1 VLAALAV
8 AAAVH
13 APSLELGFVGDDFE
27 WWLAARS
34 AIDEPGRLIRP
45 YGGFR
50 PANLWTMV
58 ADQLLYGTDPL
69 GWHITS
75 LLLHLA
81 CGIALWRVLLRFG
94 FLPWASALISCL
106 WLCSPYSLKPA
117 QSLCERFQPLLLL
130 AWLGL
135 VLMWPRDGERWSGR
149 KLLTVTVLAASSAL
163 IKESWVVLPGFV
175 VCFELLLHRVGWGR
189 ALAAAAI
196 SAAAVAVYVGLYL
209 IAPPIASSY
218 YATSLAPAA
227 KLVHPWAVFIGITAL
242 DPSSTQLAAPEA
254 MAALTIAALAWWGWR
269 RRCPATGVGLALYLL
284 PWLPILTVGFLV
296 TRYTYIPLVGFL
308 LVVAAAGRAL
318 VERLPTRWRRLAVAA
333 MVVVAA
339 FYLGWGLKWLRDD
352 MADARRRDD
361 AHRRLLAEARAFAP
375 ELPRDR
381 LIVGVRLERDS
392 VNRELLDLVEG
403 VPKAYYERTRHPYAL
418 IKWAPLFSYVLDA
431 EGGPVFERVRG
442 ADEQPFTVVGHR
454 TGGFVRL
461 PPGGATPAESAA
473 HWRESGGPVEYFQPA
488 RGAGHKRSAISI
500 Q

>member
-1 VLAALAV
+1 MLAALAV

-34 AIDEPGRLIRP
+34 AIAEPERLIQP

-50 PANLWTMV
+50 PVNLWTMV

-94 FLPWASALISCL
+94 FLPWVASGVSCL
-106 WLCSPYSLKPA
+106 WLSSPYSLKPA

-130 AWLGL
+130 VWLGL
-135 VLMWPRDGERWSGR
+135 VLVWPRAGERWSRR

-189 ALAAAAI
+189 TLAAAAI
-196 SAAAVAVYVGLYL
+196 SAGAVVAYVALYL

-218 YATSLAPAA
+218 YAASLAPAA
-227 KLVHPWAVFIGITAL
+227 KLIHPWAVFIGLTPL
-242 DPSSTQLAAPEA
+242 DPSSTQLGAAEA
-254 MAALTIAALAWWGWR
+254 VAALTIAALAWWGWR
-269 RRCPATGVGLALYLL
+269 RRCPVTGVGLVLYLL

-296 TRYTYIPLVGFL
+296 TRYTYIPAVGFL

-318 VERLPTRWRRLAVAA
+318 VQLLPNRWRRLGVAVMAVTAA
-333 MVVVAA
+333 LY
-339 FYLGWGLKWLRDD
+339 FGWGLRWLRGD
-352 MADARRRDD
+352 MVDARRRDD
-361 AHRRLLAEARAFAP
+361 AHRRLLAEARVFASQ
-375 ELPRDR
+375 LPRDR
-381 LIVGVRLERDS
+381 LVFGVRLERDS

-431 EGGPVFERVRG
+431 EGGPLYENARIG
-442 ADEQPFTVVGHR
+442 GDEPFAVVGHR
-454 TGGFVRL
+454 SGGFVRL
-461 PPGGATPAESAA
+461 PPGGATPAESATY
-473 HWRESGGPVEYFQPA
+473 WRERGGLVEYFRPA
-488 RGAGHKRSAISI
+488 RTPSHR
-500 Q
+500 